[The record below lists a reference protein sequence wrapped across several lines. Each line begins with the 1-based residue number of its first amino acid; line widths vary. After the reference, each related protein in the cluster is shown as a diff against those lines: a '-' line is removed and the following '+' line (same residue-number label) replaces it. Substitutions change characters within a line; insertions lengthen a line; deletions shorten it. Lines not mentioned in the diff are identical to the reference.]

1 MATESGSIY
10 AKLLLDE
17 SAFIASLK
25 SALNNANDTFGK
37 IIGLGDKTA
46 QAFDKTQKSIS
57 GMGRENTLAGLSE
70 RLQRLNG
77 ILDKTQIGS
86 QRFQQIQKE
95 IDNTKTKIDEAGNRL
110 GAFGKIFDTL
120 GKVGINLPVAGIA
133 GAIAGLSS
141 VVSIAGDYERQTVA
155 LKTATQ
161 ATGEEFEL
169 LKSKARELGS
179 TTSFSAK
186 EAAEGMTELA
196 KAGLDTN
203 QVLGATEHVLNMSI
217 VGEMGIAEAA
227 TIAADSMSQFGLA
240 AKDAAGAA
248 QNMQRISDTMSAAAA
263 ASSIGL
269 RDVAETFKYA
279 AGTANT
285 LSISIE
291 KTAAMTAALA
301 KDGIK
306 ASSAGTALK
315 AVLLNLA
322 APGSSQVKALA
333 QMGLSEKDLKDSKG
347 NLKDIFEIFKT
358 INQKTQGMGNSQ
370 KAGIFKDLFGTESIS
385 AAMSLVKYSVEETKN
400 GKNEIVSVLADF
412 EGKVSDKGFAQ
423 NYANQ
428 LSNNFQGAVKSL
440 QSATEEIV
448 LLIGDLVLPIVRPLT
463 EVANVIINVLG
474 SAIRF
479 LIKPFQ
485 LLFAVI
491 DQFISKSAQGF
502 LILTGV
508 ALAFKSVIVAFA
520 PQIIAALTPLWAFLM
535 ANPFVLAIAGAVVAI
550 AALITYWDDLKT
562 AVQPTFDLF
571 ISAFNMIVDSIKSV
585 KDVLAELWPSFGE
598 GGGILETIVGYVKEF
613 WKWLSESKIAVTVLK
628 VLFAPIVI
636 FINLISIGI
645 AAFASA
651 LKIVAGIA
659 ADLKEKFLSIKD
671 SLGINFDPVKQK
683 AAEFWNYIKSVF
695 NFTGLID
702 SVKSAFSGMFDKS
715 SIGDSISKMFSG
727 INLSSLFAS
736 LNAAGQKV
744 INDFLGYLKRE
755 FPKTFQMFSWLAN
768 SISETLTYILNRV
781 KSFFTDLMDSMKRGW
796 ENIKKYFSSE
806 TEQAQ
811 PGAKPT
817 DKPKSTSAPVFA
829 TPGAGT
835 GKTKEAVE
843 DLDQFLKRAIAIDK
857 MGKEGVEFKVSMPL
871 EEFKFNQKEI
881 EKFAKDNKIQ
891 IATEYKYN
899 KDSKDSVKAEAELV
913 FKIPDGVTEKEKEQ
927 LLSKLKRMQATA
939 DSGSIKP
946 IVDPQ
951 VKTEPINQ
959 LHGEVIKLNEDIE
972 KIGKSGGLEKFAR
985 SVQAVSNTFSQI
997 GAGFTELL
1005 NATAKLAS
1013 VKFDNFKQNL
1023 SFLAQGMTKLIDDN
1037 LKNTINKI
1045 NEETNLKVKG
1055 YDDQLAA
1062 LKAQKQAELEL
1073 EQQFQNDMKLL
1084 KAQMDADAKAEND
1097 RLFEEAWAKRQ
1108 ADYDN
1113 QRALIEAGT
1122 ADATE
1127 KAVSEQALL
1136 AQAEEEKAALKAQFD
1151 QRLVDQVANTQSAI
1165 DAKTE
1170 EHNTAKEAKDKERD
1184 DKEKAIN
1191 DAKTAFLA
1199 EQENKRTQAQDAA
1212 EQKKNEIKRNSA
1224 LIEWALGRSA
1234 FEANK
1239 RAQAAAVQI
1248 SLGSTIMNGVAAMAM
1263 ITAQAGIP
1271 GIIIGAAFLGLITAL
1286 SIGAAAAS
1294 LAAINSAQYPP
1305 PPIMAEGGLIGGQ
1318 PHSAGGTM
1326 VNAERGE
1333 FIVNAA
1339 DTAKNIDTL
1348 QSINSGSFNAQNNSG
1363 QNINIYIGDTK
1374 IFSGQNMSAD
1384 SIARVASE
1392 RIRQDIYQA
1401 VSR

>member
-1 MATESGSIY
+1 MAESGSIY

-17 SAFIASLK
+17 SAFITSLK

-37 IIGLGDKTA
+37 IIGLGDKTT
-46 QAFDKTQKSIS
+46 QAFDKTQKSIA

-95 IDNTKTKIDEAGNRL
+95 IDATKTKIDEAGNKL
-110 GAFGKIFDTL
+110 GAFGKLFDTL
-120 GKVGINLPVAGIA
+120 GKVGINIPVAGIA

-141 VVSIAGDYERQTVA
+141 VVSIAGDYEKQVVA
-155 LKTATQ
+155 LGTATQ
-161 ATGEEFEL
+161 ATGKDFDS
-169 LKSKARELGS
+169 LKAKARELGA

-186 EAAEGMTELA
+186 EAAQGMTELA

-240 AKDAAGAA
+240 ANDAAGAA
-248 QNMQRISDTMSAAAA
+248 KNMQRISDTMSAAAA

-291 KTAAMTAALA
+291 KTAAMTSALA
-301 KDGIK
+301 KDGVK

-315 AVLLNLA
+315 AILLNLA
-322 APGSSQVKALA
+322 APGSSQKNALA

-347 NLKDIFEIFKT
+347 NLKDVFEIFKLLSA
-358 INQKTQGMGNSQ
+358 KTGGMGNTQ
-370 KAGIFKDLFGTESIS
+370 KAGIFKDLFGTESVS
-385 AAMSLVKYSVEETKN
+385 AAMSLVKYSTEQIQN
-400 GKNEIVSVLADF
+400 GKGEIVSVLDDF
-412 EGKVSDKGFAQ
+412 ESKVSEKGFAQ

-440 QSATEEIV
+440 QSATEEII

-463 EVANVIINVLG
+463 EAANVMINVLG
-474 SAIRF
+474 GAIRF

-491 DQFISKSAQGF
+491 NEFVGKAAQGF
-502 LILTGV
+502 LILGGA
-508 ALAFKSVIVAFA
+508 ALAFKGVIVAFA

-571 ISAFNMIVDSIKSV
+571 ISAFDAISDAILSVIDIVADLFPEFES
-585 KDVLAELWPSFGE
+585 
-598 GGGILETIVGYVKEF
+598 GGGIIETIVGYVKEF
-613 WKWLSESKIAVTVLK
+613 WKWLSESKIAVTALK
-628 VLFAPIVI
+628 ILFAPIVI
-636 FINLISIGI
+636 FINLLSVGISV
-645 AAFASA
+645 FASA

-671 SLGINFDPVKQK
+671 SLGINFDPIKQK

-695 NFTGLID
+695 DFSGLIE
-702 SVKSAFSGMFDKS
+702 SAKSAFAGMFDKN

-727 INLSSLFAS
+727 INLSGLFAS
-736 LNAAGQKV
+736 LNNAGQKV

-768 SISETLTYILNRV
+768 SISETLTYIVNRV
-781 KSFFTDLMDSMKRGW
+781 KAFFTDMMDSMKRGW

-806 TEQAQ
+806 SEQV
-811 PGAKPT
+811 PGSDNKPKT
-817 DKPKSTSAPVFA
+817 DKPKPAAPVFA
-829 TPGAGT
+829 PPGSGSAGN
-835 GKTKEAVE
+835 KQK
-843 DLDQFLKRAIAIDK
+843 
-857 MGKEGVEFKVSMPL
+857 PL
-871 EEFKFNQKEI
+871 ESLNDLFDRAKKLDDLSKGGIEFNVSIPMEKFEREYAVIQQYAKENNMEIKPEFKFDSETQKQEVDLNFKLPDGKI
-881 EKFAKDNKIQ
+881 AKTKGDLLTFLSMQDAKV
-891 IATEYKYN
+891 
-899 KDSKDSVKAEAELV
+899 KDSNS
-913 FKIPDGVTEKEKEQ
+913 
-927 LLSKLKRMQATA
+927 LKV
-939 DSGSIKP
+939 P
-946 IVDPQ
+946 VEPQ
-951 VKTEPINQ
+951 VKMESLNQ
-959 LHGEVIKLNEDIE
+959 LHGTMIKVNEDFE
-972 KIGKSGGLEKFAR
+972 KIGKSSGLEKLAR
-985 SVQAVSNTFSQI
+985 GIQLASDSLQQL
-997 GAGFTELL
+997 GAGFTEMLS
-1005 NATAKLAS
+1005 ATAKLAS

-1023 SFLAQGMTKLIDDN
+1023 SFLSQGMTKLIDDG

-1045 NEETNLKVKG
+1045 NEETNLRVKG
-1055 YDDQLAA
+1055 FDDQMAV
-1062 LKAQKQAELEL
+1062 LKAQKEAELAL
-1073 EQQFQNDMKLL
+1073 EEQFQTDMKLL
-1084 KAQMDADAKAEND
+1084 KAQMDADSKAEND
-1097 RLFEEAWAKRQ
+1097 RLFEEQWAKRQ

-1127 KAVSEQALL
+1127 KQISEQALL
-1136 AQAEEEKAALKAQFD
+1136 SQAEEEKIALRQQFD
-1151 QRLVDQVANTQSAI
+1151 QRLVDQVANNQTAI
-1165 DAKTE
+1165 DAKTA
-1170 EHNTAKEAKDKERD
+1170 EHQAQKDAKDKERD

-1199 EQENKRTQAQDAA
+1199 EQENKRTQAQDQA

-1224 LIEWALGRSA
+1224 LLEWAMGRSA

-1239 RAQAAAVQI
+1239 RAQSSAIQIGMAQAVMNAIVAMSAMTAAT
-1248 SLGSTIMNGVAAMAM
+1248 LGFGFPIALAIAGTITAMAL
-1263 ITAQAGIP
+1263 AAG
-1271 GIIIGAAFLGLITAL
+1271 AT
-1286 SIGAAAAS
+1286 S
-1294 LAAINSAQYPP
+1294 LAAVNAQQYPP
-1305 PPIMAEGGLIGGQ
+1305 PPIMAEGGLIGGL

-1339 DTAKNIDTL
+1339 DTARNIDTL
-1348 QSINSGSFNAQNNSG
+1348 QAINSGSFSQNSG
-1363 QNINIYIGDTK
+1363 QTVNVYIGDTK

-1384 SIARVASE
+1384 AIARVASD